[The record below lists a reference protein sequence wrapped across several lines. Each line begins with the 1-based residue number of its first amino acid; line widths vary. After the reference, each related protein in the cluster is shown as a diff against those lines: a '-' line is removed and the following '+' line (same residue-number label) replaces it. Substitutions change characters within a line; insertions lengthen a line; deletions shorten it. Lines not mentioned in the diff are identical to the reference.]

1 MNGISRNKKI
11 VTTIFRFLFTIIGA
25 GLGVALV
32 IFLKSMDF
40 ARGFNTTIIN
50 IATVVIIG
58 IFALIFFIL
67 SPKIFRYIEVN
78 LKGVETELKK
88 RTLSENLTGSLG
100 LILGLFI
107 AFLLSQPINRIPVIG
122 TALSLILYGILGYLG
137 INLSLKYKDELI
149 YRLREVSLPKATSR
163 EKDKDKKKVM
173 AGAKILDT
181 SVIIDGRIKNV
192 CEAGFLEG
200 QLVVSKY
207 VLEELQHIADSSDAL
222 KRNRGRRGLDILK
235 ELQDNS
241 NLDIV
246 IYNEDYDNIKE
257 VDSKLIQITK
267 DLKGKIVT
275 NDYNLNKV
283 AAVQNVPVLN
293 INELANSVKPVYL
306 PGEIMKIQIVKH
318 GKEHGQGLGYLDDGT
333 MIVVE
338 DGKDHVGEDVEVI
351 VTSALQ
357 TSAGK
362 MIFAKPTK
370 GE

>member
-11 VTTIFRFLFTIIGA
+11 VTTTFRFLFTIIGA

>member
-1 MNGISRNKKI
+1 MNSISRNKKI

-32 IFLKSMDF
+32 VFIKSMDF

-50 IATVVIIG
+50 ITTVMIIG

-67 SPKIFRYIEVN
+67 SPKIFKTIEVN

-100 LILGLFI
+100 LIIGLFI

-137 INLSLKYKDELI
+137 INLSLKYKDEMI
-149 YRLREVSLPKATSR
+149 YRLKDVSLPKPAPS
-163 EKDKDKKKVM
+163 KDKKKNIV
-173 AGAKILDT
+173 GAKVLDT

-235 ELQDNS
+235 ELQDDP
-241 NLDIV
+241 NLDVV
-246 IYNEDYDNIKE
+246 IFNDDYENIKE

-267 DLKGKIVT
+267 DLSGKIVT

-283 AAVQNVPVLN
+283 AVVQNVPVLN

-306 PGEIMKIQIVKH
+306 PGEIMKTQIVKP
-318 GKEHGQGLGYLDDGT
+318 GKEYGQGLGYLDDGT

-338 DGKDHVGEDVEVI
+338 DGKDHVGEDVEVV